1 MVGVGRKGAFDANS
15 FAPASRRSSSSSRA
29 PTLILRLGGRPDETK
44 LKRAAHRQT
53 LSLLGSIAAA
63 LGLIAWAG
71 WEFGF
76 ARTTNYQ
83 VSKIRS
89 EAHACLDGACQSTG
103 WINVL
108 SRLGERDEAIEGAR
122 NVPIEERIPALA
134 SLSQTGRTFREAF
147 TRMF

>member
-1 MVGVGRKGAFDANS
+1 MRTS
-15 FAPASRRSSSSSRA
+15 FASRLKALLIEFARA
-29 PTLILRLGGRPDETK
+29 HADLETRRAAHETK